1 MESKANR
8 RYFKD
13 LCLKLNKQIKTKNY
27 FEIQS
32 ESLVGIVYM
41 YMLEVPYVLIMF
53 SIDACLVTAKLSSKS
68 ISNIF
73 SLLDWL
79 FFAISKCK
87 GLHKFNFVFVRFQIV
102 LFFLKQSEYFLVY
115 SGYPEEEIFF
125 FFFKFHQHGIYY
137 CLKQTR
143 A

>member
-73 SLLDWL
+73 SLLD
-79 FFAISKCK
+79 
-87 GLHKFNFVFVRFQIV
+87 
-102 LFFLKQSEYFLVY
+102 
-115 SGYPEEEIFF
+115 
-125 FFFKFHQHGIYY
+125 
-137 CLKQTR
+137 
-143 A
+143 